1 MSIFLVA
8 KVAKH
13 FPPWLCVV
21 GNVQPRLQS
30 SNIKYWISISAVYP
44 SIRSVELV
52 SNNSFVPPLFFPV
65 GMCFPLWD
73 ACAVLTN
80 DCVLS
85 DITVDKLKVLC
96 LCLDHETLNLSGTV
110 YSVLVCSMRYRPQVW
125 SRWLDIGFVF
135 VLFCSVFLL
144 FFEPKNAKK
153 RMRLTSSH
161 LHRKSLVN
169 KGFIIR
175 PCKTALFFSRDQES
189 DPKQARE
196 TSSPLGSPIGT
207 QDSLHL
213 SKSFNKTC
221 SVIGYCCLTVGSSG
235 VPLMQ
240 CLVPLLSRV
249 QHGIGGRTAVALF
262 RCLFWYYKHH
272 WDSELEQEIYK

>member
-1 MSIFLVA
+1 
-8 KVAKH
+8 
-13 FPPWLCVV
+13 
-21 GNVQPRLQS
+21 
-30 SNIKYWISISAVYP
+30 
-44 SIRSVELV
+44 
-52 SNNSFVPPLFFPV
+52 
-65 GMCFPLWD
+65 
-73 ACAVLTN
+73 
-80 DCVLS
+80 
-85 DITVDKLKVLC
+85 
-96 LCLDHETLNLSGTV
+96 
-110 YSVLVCSMRYRPQVW
+110 
-125 SRWLDIGFVF
+125 
-135 VLFCSVFLL
+135 
-144 FFEPKNAKK
+144 
-153 RMRLTSSH
+153 MRLTSSH

-169 KGFIIR
+169 EGFIIR

-196 TSSPLGSPIGT
+196 TYLPLWGHQSEHKIRFIFP
-207 QDSLHL
+207 
-213 SKSFNKTC
+213 TC